1 VSRLSA
7 TSREPEEYA
16 TATQGARATREGV
29 ADQVRELIVEGD
41 RMGGRAEV
49 AQRIMRVV
57 EAEQR
62 IAEAKGRQQQAA
74 EEGMPQHKHQIAE
87 REGRSALRAAAM
99 NLAVAAGA
107 WVAALDHEATAPAH
121 NGTVEPAPI

>member
-1 VSRLSA
+1 MAKLSA
-7 TSREPEEYA
+7 TSREPEEWAKA
-16 TATQGARATREGV
+16 TGSARATRVEV

-41 RMGGRAEV
+41 RMGGRTEV

-74 EEGMPQHKHQIAE
+74 EEGMPKHAHAEAE

-107 WVAALDHEATAPAH
+107 WVAALDHEQVSPSRSGSA
-121 NGTVEPAPI
+121 EPAPI